1 VSPSSKAA
9 SSILPGD
16 PALPI
21 ELSSVISSFTPSD
34 EQSPSDQPSV
44 SNDPILDPVP
54 IVRCVDK
61 PPSSLPS
68 QLTLTEDIIR
78 SSVGFRRIDT
88 IKCFLPHLY
97 QDTIQLDTSP
107 PDAVLDV
114 GAFATLPKQPR
125 NTSPI
130 PRPSNFGDVVH
141 MDIVFGPEVALGN
154 VHYGLLFTDRY
165 SRMTYMYPLQNLT
178 SDIIRQLEAFFA
190 HIGCSPKPLDS
201 DFDKKLIG
209 GKARKYLNSLKIHV
223 NAAPAMRQ
231 DKNGLA
237 ERHWQTLTA
246 MARNWLVS
254 AELPSTFWFY
264 AVKRAAEVSNYFPM
278 KLDDN
283 TWTTPFE

>member
-21 ELSSVISSFTPSD
+21 ELSSIISSFTPSD

-44 SNDPILDPVP
+44 SNNPILDPVP

-61 PPSSLPS
+61 PSSSLPS

-78 SSVGFRRIDT
+78 SSVGFRCIDT
-88 IKCFLPHLY
+88 IKRFLPHLY

-130 PRPSNFGDVVH
+130 
-141 MDIVFGPEVALGN
+141 
-154 VHYGLLFTDRY
+154 T
-165 SRMTYMYPLQNLT
+165 
-178 SDIIRQLEAFFA
+178 
-190 HIGCSPKPLDS
+190 
-201 DFDKKLIG
+201 
-209 GKARKYLNSLKIHV
+209 
-223 NAAPAMRQ
+223 
-231 DKNGLA
+231 
-237 ERHWQTLTA
+237 
-246 MARNWLVS
+246 
-254 AELPSTFWFY
+254 
-264 AVKRAAEVSNYFPM
+264 
-278 KLDDN
+278 
-283 TWTTPFE
+283 

>member
-1 VSPSSKAA
+1 
-9 SSILPGD
+9 
-16 PALPI
+16 
-21 ELSSVISSFTPSD
+21 
-34 EQSPSDQPSV
+34 
-44 SNDPILDPVP
+44 
-54 IVRCVDK
+54 
-61 PPSSLPS
+61 
-68 QLTLTEDIIR
+68 
-78 SSVGFRRIDT
+78 
-88 IKCFLPHLY
+88 
-97 QDTIQLDTSP
+97 
-107 PDAVLDV
+107 
-114 GAFATLPKQPR
+114 
-125 NTSPI
+125 
-130 PRPSNFGDVVH
+130 

-154 VHYGLLFTDRY
+154 VHYGLLCTDCY
-165 SRMTYMYPLQNLT
+165 SHMTYIYPLQNLM
-178 SDIIRQLEAFFA
+178 SDIIQQLEAFFA
-190 HIGCSPKPLDS
+190 HIGCSPKPLVS

-223 NAAPAMRQ
+223 NATPAMRQ